1 MLLAFYFHAYGVL
14 FPRPGVST
22 PPFGDETPRLGDASP
37 PFGVFVATD
46 VLVKQRDEK
55 MGLRVKSLQHFAL
68 VDVLF
73 HVVLHSAYILQ
84 LLIHQFHH
92 MERVE
97 GMHSVR
103 AVSMYRR

>member
-14 FPRPGVST
+14 FPRPGVPT

-37 PFGVFVATD
+37 PFGVFVAID

-73 HVVLHSAYILQ
+73 HVVLHSAYIFQ

-92 MERVE
+92 MERIE

-103 AVSMYRR
+103 AVSMYRQ

>member
-14 FPRPGVST
+14 FPRPGVPT
-22 PPFGDETPRLGDASP
+22 PPFGDVSP

>member
-14 FPRPGVST
+14 FSRRGV
-22 PPFGDETPRLGDASP
+22 PTPRLGDASP
-37 PFGVFVATD
+37 SFGVFVATD

-55 MGLRVKSLQHFAL
+55 MGLKVKSPQHFAL
-68 VDVLF
+68 VDVFF
-73 HVVLHSAYILQ
+73 HVILHPAYILQ

-92 MERVE
+92 MERGE